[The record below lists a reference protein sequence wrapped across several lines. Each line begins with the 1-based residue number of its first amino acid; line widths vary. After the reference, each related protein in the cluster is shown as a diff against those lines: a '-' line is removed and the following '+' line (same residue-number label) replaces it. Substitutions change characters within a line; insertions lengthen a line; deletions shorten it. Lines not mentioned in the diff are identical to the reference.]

1 MLTDLNI
8 FAIAG
13 AKARHAAARQG
24 VIAQNVANAD
34 TPGYRARDLEPF
46 EKTLQRIGSA
56 NTTVSPRIVEVHSL
70 GAGSPNGNTVSIE
83 DEMMRAGAAVRDHEI
98 ATTIYAKALT
108 MMRTALGGRR

>member
-1 MLTDLNI
+1 MPTDLNI

-13 AKARHAAARQG
+13 AKARHAAARQA

-46 EKTLQRIGSA
+46 EKTLSRIGGGNPSA
-56 NTTVSPRIVEVHSL
+56 APRVIEVQGL
-70 GAGSPNGNTVSIE
+70 GAGSPNGNSVSIE
-83 DEMMRAGAAVRDHEI
+83 DEMMRAGEAVRDHEI
-98 ATTIYAKALT
+98 ASTLYAKALS

>member
-13 AKARHAAARQG
+13 AKARHAAARQA

-46 EKTLQRIGSA
+46 EKTLSRMERDYGSHA
-56 NTTVSPRIVEVHSL
+56 PRIVEVTGL

-98 ATTIYAKALT
+98 ASTIYAKALS
-108 MMRTALGGRR
+108 MMRSALGGRR

>member
-1 MLTDLNI
+1 MLDDLNI

-13 AKARHAAARQG
+13 AKARHAAARQA

-46 EKTLQRIGSA
+46 EKTLHRIGRENA
-56 NTTVSPRIVEVHSL
+56 TGSPRVIEVQSL
-70 GAGSPNGNTVSIE
+70 GAGSPNGNSVSVE

-98 ATTIYAKALT
+98 ASTIYAKALS

>member
-13 AKARHAAARQG
+13 AKARHAAARQA
-24 VIAQNVANAD
+24 VVAQNVANAD

-46 EKTLQRIGSA
+46 EQTLRRIGRDNA
-56 NTTVSPRIVEVHSL
+56 AISPRIVDVQGL
-70 GAGSPNGNTVSIE
+70 GAGSPNGNSVSIE

-98 ATTIYAKALT
+98 ASTIYAKALS